1 MTDNSIAKTLAEET
15 HNNIEHSLWSNV
27 IKDLGPAGIKELANQ
42 VIALSFENIR
52 LANLLEDKK
61 IGLVNN
67 LKCCCEDKREV
78 TKNMEELKNCPFCG
92 GKAIS
97 RRRRPDHIMNGK
109 YFISCVEC
117 RNKTHYYDSEEEAIA
132 AWNKRVEVI
141 KDDINY
147 CPHCGKKLS

>member
-1 MTDNSIAKTLAEET
+1 MIDNPASAMAEGI
-15 HNNIEHSLWSNV
+15 HNINENYLWSNV
-27 IKDLGPAGIKELANQ
+27 IKDLGPMGIKKLVEQNM
-42 VIALSFENIR
+42 ALSFENVR
-52 LANLLEDKK
+52 LAKLLENKR
-61 IGLVNN
+61 IGLVND

-78 TKNMEELKNCPFCG
+78 TRNMEELKNCPFCG

-117 RNKTHYYDSEEEAIA
+117 KNKTHYYDSEEEAIA